1 MQLLVASSILSINIV
16 QGFLLRGEPTPA
28 ANQSHFVRL
37 GADYLVYDEQV
48 SAAAAACDPST
59 ATCRMLRAMRVCGS
73 CAGGA
78 GQLERLG
85 APFDGGYVTCA
96 DAMANAKSALSLGIN
111 GVDDWGITVSE
122 DYGLPVNQYDCTN
135 PKRPLCPSTAAR
147 CELHFFDECLEDG
160 SRKMQ
165 PAKTLAQMLARP
177 DVAVPPGDVM
187 LKMDVESA
195 EWGSFKNAD
204 LATLRRFNQIAVE
217 FHGLRQMHRHQ
228 EFATVVEKLLQA
240 FVVVHTHGNTCC
252 GNFNFKGFTVPNTF
266 EVTFVRKDS
275 AKALPTCLVGRPNAH
290 LDMPNHRG
298 RQELPV
304 KLPA

>member
-1 MQLLVASSILSINIV
+1 
-16 QGFLLRGEPTPA
+16 
-28 ANQSHFVRL
+28 
-37 GADYLVYDEQV
+37 
-48 SAAAAACDPST
+48 
-59 ATCRMLRAMRVCGS
+59 MLRAMRVCGS

-217 FHGLRQMHRHQ
+217 FHKLGQMHRHQ
-228 EFATVVEKLLQA
+228 EFAMVVEKLLQA
-240 FVVVHTHGNTCC
+240 FVVVHTHGNNY
-252 GNFNFKGFTVPNTF
+252 GGRFNYQGFTIPAVF

-275 AKALPTCLVGRPNAH
+275 AKALPACLAGRPNAH
-290 LDMPNHRG
+290 LDTPNNRA
-298 RQELPV
+298 RPDLPV
-304 KLPA
+304 HLPA